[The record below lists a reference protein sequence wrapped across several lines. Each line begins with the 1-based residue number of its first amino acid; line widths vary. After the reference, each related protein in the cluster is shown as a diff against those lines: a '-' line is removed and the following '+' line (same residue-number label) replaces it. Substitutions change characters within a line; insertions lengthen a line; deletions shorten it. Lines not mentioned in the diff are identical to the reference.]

1 MKINLGVGK
10 REKGVEVWNPV
21 RVAVGM
27 VERERGVVVGPQLQ
41 KYPEDRV
48 EENNTQTLADLS
60 D

>member
-1 MKINLGVGK
+1 
-10 REKGVEVWNPV
+10 
-21 RVAVGM
+21 M

-48 EENNTQTLADLS
+48 EENNTETLADLS